1 MAWRVEFDPKAL
13 DDLSKLDKQTQ
24 RRIAKFLRERIAVD
38 ENPRRLG
45 GPLHGE
51 KKGLWKYRVGTYRL
65 ICDIRDASILV
76 LVLRVGNRKDIYRR

>member
-1 MAWRVEFDPKAL
+1 LAWRVEFDPKAL

-45 GPLHGE
+45 GPQ

-76 LVLRVGNRKDIYRR
+76 LVLRVGNRKDIYRK

>member
-51 KKGLWKYRVGTYRL
+51 KKV
-65 ICDIRDASILV
+65 S
-76 LVLRVGNRKDIYRR
+76 GNTVSAPIDLSAT